1 VGGKQSF
8 GKEVA
13 SKVKQSIGIGLLG
26 LGTVGSGVAQV
37 LATKA
42 DSLAEQ
48 ARLPLILKRILE
60 RDVSKRY
67 PAELGPNLLT
77 TYPEEVLS
85 HPEVDIVIEL
95 IGGEYPAAE
104 YIKQALVSGKHVVT
118 ANKEVIAKHGY
129 ELFSLA
135 RKHKVDLRYEASVGS
150 GIPLISPFQ
159 QDLAANRISAIHAI
173 LNGTTNYILTRMAK
187 EGLDFTS
194 TLKQAQELGYA
205 EANPANDIEG
215 IDAAYKLVILS
226 NLAFQARFVPQDV
239 YCEGISNIAARDF
252 LYARELG
259 YAIKLLA
266 IAKRE
271 DDKVEMRVHPVFVP
285 QDSQVAKVDGVYN
298 AIEVETDLAGK
309 LVFYGEGAGSLRAS
323 SAVMADVLAI
333 ARNIYRGVNNVPEL
347 RLNRRITVK
356 PMSKV
361 KTRYYLRLNAP
372 DRPGVLAQI
381 SKVLGDNS
389 ISISSVIQKESDPI
403 AQTAIIVIMT
413 HPAEEKGMQKAL
425 KQLKQLPV
433 VNEVS
438 NFIRIE
444 ES

>member
-1 VGGKQSF
+1 MKKDV
-8 GKEVA
+8 
-13 SKVKQSIGIGLLG
+13 GIGLLG
-26 LGTVGSGVAQV
+26 LGTVGSGVAEV
-37 LATKA
+37 LATRA

-48 ARLPLILKRILE
+48 AGLPLILKKVLE
-60 RDVSKRY
+60 LDLSKRY
-67 PAELGPNLLT
+67 PAELGSNLLT
-77 TYPEEVLS
+77 DHPEEVLA

-95 IGGEYPAAE
+95 IGGEHPATE
-104 YIKQALVSGKHVVT
+104 YMKQAIANGKHVVT

-135 RKHKVDLRYEASVGS
+135 RKHNVDLRYEASVGS

-159 QDLAANRISAIHAI
+159 QDLAANRISTIQAI
-173 LNGTTNYILTRMAK
+173 LNGTTNYILTRMAQ
-187 EGLDFTS
+187 EGLDFAS
-194 TLKQAQELGYA
+194 TLKQAQKLGYA

-226 NLAFQARFVPQDV
+226 NIAFRAKFVPQDV

-252 LYARELG
+252 LYAKEFG

-266 IAKRE
+266 IAKKD
-271 DDKVEMRVHPVFVP
+271 DDKVEMRVHPVFIP
-285 QDSQVAKVDGVYN
+285 KDSQLAKVDGVYN

-323 SAVMADVLAI
+323 SAVVADVLAI

-347 RLNRRITVK
+347 RLNKQITVK
-356 PMSKV
+356 PMSEV

-372 DRPGVLAQI
+372 DRPGVLSQI
-381 SKVLGDNS
+381 SKILGDNS
-389 ISISSVIQKESDPI
+389 ISISSVIQKEIDLA

-413 HPAEEKGMQKAL
+413 YPAEEKGMQKAL
-425 KQLKQLPV
+425 KQLRQLPV

-438 NFIRIE
+438 NFIRVE
-444 ES
+444 G